1 MTYSASDYWA
11 ESIGI
16 AADECELE
24 INEAQ
29 LKYMA
34 EAMAGSHENYGMAF
48 YSPPA
53 SDRLNE
59 IEREWKAKYERL
71 QKDFEDF
78 QRDATLAVR
87 VALRQPSDVGIS
99 IGKNGEVVRSDGRST
114 VIQ

>member
-1 MTYSASDYWA
+1 MSYEPKDYW
-11 ESIGI
+11 EECLDI
-16 AADECELE
+16 AADEIGLVLSREHIKEL
-24 INEAQ
+24 AQ
-29 LKYMA
+29 A
-34 EAMAGSHENYGMAF
+34 VATSHENYGMAF

-71 QKDFEDF
+71 QRYHDEFV
-78 QRDATLAVR
+78 RDATHAVR

-99 IGKNGEVVRSDGRST
+99 IGKNGEVTRSDGRTT